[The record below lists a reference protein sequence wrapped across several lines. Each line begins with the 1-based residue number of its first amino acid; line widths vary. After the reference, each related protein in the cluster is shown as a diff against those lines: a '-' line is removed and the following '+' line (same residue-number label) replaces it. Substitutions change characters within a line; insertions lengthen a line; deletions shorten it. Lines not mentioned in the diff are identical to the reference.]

1 MKAKEFKRVIIE
13 NVTPEV
19 NHGDFPAKGVIDEEC
34 FVEADIFTDGHLRV
48 ASRLYYKHEEE
59 GKWQQTSLKPL
70 SNDRWQ
76 GSFFPRKLGNY
87 QFFIEGWVDE
97 FGSWQKDF
105 KKKRE
110 AGLDLE
116 EEFRIG
122 ANILLRLGKKSSKKD
137 FFQKIVK
144 ALEGKTREAEKIAL
158 VFSEDL
164 QRNLDLLP
172 LDKSLVTKSGVLRV
186 ETARKK
192 ALFSTWY
199 ELFPRS
205 CTNDSKKHGTFLNVL
220 KEIPRLAKMGFDVL
234 YFPPIHPIGKTKRK
248 GKNNSLTAE
257 AHDPGSPWAIGGKDG
272 AHKAIHKDLG
282 TLEDFKKLIKEA
294 KKHGIEIA
302 LDLAFQCSPD
312 HPYIKEHPG
321 WFEWR
326 PDGTIQYAENP
337 PKKYEDI
344 VPFHFTLENKEE
356 LFQELLSIV
365 LFWVS
370 QGIKIF
376 RVDNPHTKPFAL
388 WEWLIREVKAESND
402 VLFLSEAFTR
412 PKVRERLAKIGFDQ
426 SYTYFTWRTTKFELT
441 EYLKQLTGPLMR
453 HYFRPNFWVNTPDI
467 LPEHLQ
473 VGIKASFQSR
483 LLLAATLSSNYGM
496 YGPAFELMLSDAIE
510 GKEEYRDSEK
520 YEIKNWSAV
529 ERNRLDDFISLVNQI
544 RKDNRALQDTYN
556 LEFFFIPNDFLLAFG
571 KYDRNHKN
579 YLIVVINLDNENVQ
593 SGMLEI
599 PLDRLGISEDRPF
612 MVHDL
617 LTNHRYIWQ
626 GRRQYIELRP
636 YEVPGHIFKV
646 LPAMH
651 REENFDYYT

>member
-13 NVTPEV
+13 NIMPEV
-19 NHGDFPAKGVIDEEC
+19 NHGDFPAKGVIEEEC
-34 FVEADIFTDGHLRV
+34 FVEADIFTDGHLSLT
-48 ASRLYYKHEEE
+48 SRLYYKHEDEA
-59 GKWQQTSLKPL
+59 KWQQTSFQPL

-76 GSFFPRKLGNY
+76 ASFFPRKLGTY
-87 QFFIEGWVDE
+87 QFFIEAWVDE
-97 FGSWQKDF
+97 FGSWLKDF

-110 AGLDLE
+110 AGFDLK
-116 EEFRIG
+116 EEFRIV
-122 ANILLRLGKKSSKKD
+122 ANILLRVSERASKKD
-137 FFQKIVK
+137 FFQKIAK
-144 ALEGKTREAEKIAL
+144 ALESKKKEEEKIAL
-158 VFSEDL
+158 VYSEEL
-164 QRNLDLLP
+164 QTNLGLLP
-172 LDKSLVTKSGVLRV
+172 QNQSLITKSAVLKV
-186 ETARKK
+186 EVARKK

-248 GKNNSLTAE
+248 GKNNSLLAE
-257 AHDPGSPWAIGGKDG
+257 ANDPGSPWAIGGKEG
-272 AHKAIHKDLG
+272 GHKTIHKDLG
-282 TLEDFKKLIKEA
+282 TLQDFQKLLREA

-302 LDLAFQCSPD
+302 LDLAFQCSLD
-312 HPYIKEHPG
+312 HPYIKTHPE

-426 SYTYFTWRTTKFELT
+426 SYTYFTWRTTKVELT
-441 EYLKQLTGPLMR
+441 EYVKQLTGPSMR
-453 HYFRPNFWVNTPDI
+453 YYFRPNFWVNTPDI

-473 VGIKASFQSR
+473 IGKKASFLSR

-496 YGPAFELMLSDAIE
+496 YGPAFELMLSEAIE
-510 GKEEYRDSEK
+510 GKEEYKDSEK
-520 YEIKNWSAV
+520 YEIKNWSS
-529 ERNRLDDFISLVNQI
+529 EEKSRIDDFISLVNQI
-544 RKDNRALQDTYN
+544 RKDNPALQDTYN
-556 LEFFFIPNDFLLAFG
+556 LKFFFIPNDFLLAFG
-571 KYDRNHKN
+571 KYDINEKN
-579 YLIVVINLDNENVQ
+579 YLIVVISLDYENVQ
-593 SGMLEI
+593 RGMLEI
-599 PLDRLGISEDRPF
+599 PLDSLGISEDKPF
-612 MVHDL
+612 MVHEL

-626 GRRQYIELRP
+626 GTRQYIEIRP

>member
-13 NVTPEV
+13 NVMPQV

-34 FVEADIFTDGHLRV
+34 FVEADIFTDGHLSV
-48 ASRLYYKHEEE
+48 ASQLYYKHEEE
-59 GKWQQTSLKPL
+59 AKWRQTSLKPL

-76 GSFFPRKLGNY
+76 ASFFPRKLGTY
-87 QFFIEGWVDE
+87 QFFIEAWVDE
-97 FGSWQKDF
+97 FGSWLKDF

-110 AGLDLE
+110 AGLDLK

-122 ANILLRLGKKSSKKD
+122 ANILLRLSEKSSKKD
-137 FFQKIVK
+137 FFQKIAK
-144 ALEGKTREAEKIAL
+144 ALEGKKKEEEKIAL

-172 LDKSLVTKSGVLRV
+172 QDKSLITKSGVLKV
-186 ETARKK
+186 EAARKK

-205 CTNDSKKHGTFLNVL
+205 CTNDSKKHGTFSNVL

-248 GKNNSLTAE
+248 GKNNSLEAE
-257 AHDPGSPWAIGGKDG
+257 AHDPGSPWAIGAKEGG
-272 AHKAIHKDLG
+272 HKAIHKDLG
-282 TLEDFKKLIKEA
+282 TLQDFKKLLKEA

-302 LDLAFQCSPD
+302 LDLAFQCSLD
-312 HPYIKEHPG
+312 HPYIKEHPE

-520 YEIKNWSAV
+520 YEIKNWSAIG
-529 ERNRLDDFISLVNQI
+529 RNRLDDFISLVNQI
-544 RKDNRALQDTYN
+544 RKDNPALQDTYN

-571 KYDRNHKN
+571 KYDRERKN
-579 YLIVVINLDNENVQ
+579 YLIVVINLDYENVQ

-599 PLDRLGISEDRPF
+599 PLDRLGIVEDRPF

>member
-13 NVTPEV
+13 NVMPEV

-34 FVEADIFTDGHLRV
+34 FVEADIFTDGHLSV

-59 GKWQQTSLKPL
+59 ATWQQTSLKPL

-76 GSFFPRKLGNY
+76 ASFFPRKLGTY
-87 QFFIEGWVDE
+87 QFFIEAWVDE

-110 AGLDLE
+110 ARLDLK

-122 ANILLRLGKKSSKKD
+122 ANILLRLSEKASKKD
-137 FFQKIVK
+137 FFQKIAK
-144 ALEGKTREAEKIAL
+144 ALEGKKKEEEKIAL

-172 LDKSLVTKSGVLRV
+172 QDKSLITKSDVLKV
-186 ETARKK
+186 EAARKK

-282 TLEDFKKLIKEA
+282 TLQDFKKLIKEA

-426 SYTYFTWRTTKFELT
+426 SYTYFTWRTTKVELK

-473 VGIKASFQSR
+473 VGNKASFQSR

-510 GKEEYRDSEK
+510 GKEEYKDSEK
-520 YEIKNWSAV
+520 YEIKNWSAI
-529 ERNRLDDFISLVNQI
+529 ERSRLDDFISLVNQI
-544 RKDNRALQDTYN
+544 RKDNPALQDTYN

-579 YLIVVINLDNENVQ
+579 YLIVVINLDYENVQ

-636 YEVPGHIFKV
+636 NEVPGHIFKV